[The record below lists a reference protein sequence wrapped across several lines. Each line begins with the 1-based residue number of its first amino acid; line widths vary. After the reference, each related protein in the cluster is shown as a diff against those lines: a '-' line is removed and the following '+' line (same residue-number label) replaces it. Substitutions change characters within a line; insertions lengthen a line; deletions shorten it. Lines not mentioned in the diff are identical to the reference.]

1 MNYSLLSDIG
11 SSLDLF
17 RAEEGEPPAYVSF
30 SIETW
35 SKLADG
41 LPPQD
46 GTVCGVP
53 LKVDKHQTE
62 DWILVKK
69 KDASVFVEACCQ
81 RSPTGSWVCD
91 CRFQVKGQR
100 YGGIIH
106 LEDPYAGKNP
116 FGNVMIDLHS
126 WAKHLVRKRAPG
138 AKVAMDLTFKFPE
151 WMGEQDATA

>member
-1 MNYSLLSDIG
+1 MTYFLISDIAYRIG
-11 SSLDLF
+11 LF
-17 RAEEGEPPAYVSF
+17 KEKEGQLPAYVSF
-30 SIETW
+30 SPEAWIRLNIDLSLE
-35 SKLADG
+35 
-41 LPPQD
+41 P

-69 KDASVFVEACCQ
+69 KDASVFVEACCE

-106 LEDPYAGKNP
+106 LEDHFVGKKP

-151 WMGEQDATA
+151 WMGE